1 VISESL
7 KVSTVAVAGSLFLS
21 TLGATLRLKIEG
33 AEHLEAVRD
42 RDDPFIY
49 VLWHSRL
56 LPLVHLH
63 RNEGVMALASSH
75 RDGEYIAR
83 VMMRRG
89 FVMARGSSTR
99 GGARGLR
106 ELIRGARAGR
116 DLAVTVDGPRGPA
129 RVAKMGAVTL
139 ARATGLPLLPIS
151 AGGSH
156 VWRAR
161 SWDRFEVPRPF
172 SRVRVRY
179 AAPIFVPREAEPE
192 ELENLRL
199 QVEQTLN
206 LITDEVDGA
215 MGTSGPMPDES
226 TRRDSTR

>member
-1 VISESL
+1 VISESV
-7 KVSTVAVAGSLFLS
+7 KVATVGVAGSVVLS
-21 TLGATLRLKIEG
+21 TLGVTLRMQIEG
-33 AEHLEAVRD
+33 AEHLEGVRD
-42 RDDPFIY
+42 RADPFIF
-49 VLWHSRL
+49 VVWHSRL

-63 RNEGVMALASSH
+63 RNEGIMALASSH

-116 DLAVTVDGPRGPA
+116 DLAITVDGPRGPA

-139 ARATGLPLLPIS
+139 ACATGLPLLPIS

-179 AAPIFVPREAEPE
+179 AAPIFVPREAAPE
-192 ELENLRL
+192 ELEDLRL
-199 QVEQTLN
+199 QVEHTLN
-206 LITDEVDGA
+206 RITDEVDGVGGA
-215 MGTSGPMPDES
+215 PDQTPDGSPRLDSG
-226 TRRDSTR
+226 R